1 MNLQHTSK
9 YKHAH
14 KTENKIKTTYLEQII
29 RNDRQSA
36 GIVCMVFDVGVV
48 AEDISKDVQ
57 EEVQRIL
64 VEEVYLVEGIQGEV
78 DTRTCLKV
86 Y

>member
-1 MNLQHTSK
+1 
-9 YKHAH
+9 
-14 KTENKIKTTYLEQII
+14 
-29 RNDRQSA
+29 
-36 GIVCMVFDVGVV
+36 MVFDVGVV